1 MIGVFLI
8 LVVFALDKNSHDFVD
23 TLSKAVDELSGT
35 KEIADPFRRGDYL
48 QKVNSKPEETVEG
61 QQLAELKK
69 LREELKQMRKEF
81 DEERAYNTAYRSAE
95 EHRTKIAER
104 KAAIKGVIATFVVTV
119 LAGIVLYYW
128 PVIVSFVQNLF
139 L

>member
-1 MIGVFLI
+1 MFT
-8 LVVFALDKNSHDFVD
+8 SFVD
-23 TLSKAVDELSGT
+23 VL
-35 KEIADPFRRGDYL
+35 PF
-48 QKVNSKPEETVEG
+48 EG